1 MKKNN
6 IKTKII
12 AGILSAITVC
22 SIGAMTTTTA
32 FAAETHISTGTNI
45 INDNKVVMN
54 NDLKTTT
61 KLSTATL
68 FKVLEQASKYG
79 KYVTPALGVLLEAFV
94 ESPAD
99 RIEKKLDEVNG
110 KIDKIFDKIDA
121 SEASIKAELTNDIA
135 VQSFYNTFTKFKA
148 QTRAMHDKIKDIYAS
163 NLTDEAK
170 AAKIAALTGN
180 SSEWRARF
188 EDVLNELN
196 SFCKKPSMTKDGT
209 IFDLIYKHYTN
220 SVMLS
225 GEALDLAKPVSD
237 HVMQVYTAGCATL
250 VESLSAQLYF
260 NALSADA
267 KAKAD
272 PEFAAH
278 ICKSNDDIQNEIK
291 AVTKLLTGDENSS
304 KADTVKGMYD
314 KTMGMARTIL
324 VNKGHDNIALNAELK
339 VHAHQSK
346 FAEGVYNVSKG
357 EKVTNEF
364 NREFDKTVLNLE
376 KAKLI
381 ADYAKSKGIAL
392 RKLLE
397 SCGFNVSKL
406 PQNANLVT
414 AKAWDDSVTGWS
426 RIAGYNYQKSFYKGF
441 NIDKAGAGEAN
452 AQLLDCGYNSWKF
465 SEWNYMV
472 GGNAC
477 ILTVK

>member
-1 MKKNN
+1 
-6 IKTKII
+6 
-12 AGILSAITVC
+12 
-22 SIGAMTTTTA
+22 
-32 FAAETHISTGTNI
+32 
-45 INDNKVVMN
+45 
-54 NDLKTTT
+54 
-61 KLSTATL
+61 
-68 FKVLEQASKYG
+68 
-79 KYVTPALGVLLEAFV
+79 
-94 ESPAD
+94 
-99 RIEKKLDEVNG
+99 
-110 KIDKIFDKIDA
+110 
-121 SEASIKAELTNDIA
+121 
-135 VQSFYNTFTKFKA
+135 
-148 QTRAMHDKIKDIYAS
+148 
-163 NLTDEAK
+163 
-170 AAKIAALTGN
+170 
-180 SSEWRARF
+180 
-188 EDVLNELN
+188 
-196 SFCKKPSMTKDGT
+196 MTKDGT

-291 AVTKLLTGDENSS
+291 AVTKLLTGDENSN

-381 ADYAKSKGIAL
+381 ADYAKSKGITL

-426 RIAGYNYQKSFYKGF
+426 RIAGYNYQKSFYKGY
-441 NIDKAGAGEAN
+441 NIDSAGAGEAN